1 MNHEQEL
8 TLRRQLID
16 TAIANTGKTNLSKG
30 WVMDICRAT
39 DINGN
44 EHTGYLTNDGEGGLD
59 IHEEVGDTVIVVPV
73 DKSTVEF
80 VARAEYCIDWRPR
93 ARYQQEI

>member
-8 TLRRQLID
+8 ALRRQLID
-16 TAIANTGKTNLSKG
+16 TAIANTGATNLSKG
-30 WVMDICRAT
+30 WVMDIYRAR
-39 DINGN
+39 DFDGN
-44 EHTGYLTNDGEGGLD
+44 EHIGYLTNDGEGGLE
-59 IHEEVGDTVIVVPV
+59 IHEEVGDTVVVVPV
-73 DKSTVEF
+73 DKRTVEF